1 MKPILLLVA
10 TAGLMSLGWP
20 TTAAGPVPTT
30 GLVPQESEDHRL
42 REIEKLSHQL
52 AQAQEQNLELQR
64 HWVEQQVLLNNQR
77 ETIESLKGQVQQRV
91 EELEM
96 VKRAQE
102 ELRTRLQDFSNV
114 QDQFEKKL
122 TTHIFT
128 PKWAHVAD
136 LVGPASNALGPTV
149 FFYSA
154 TLQSDRPQ
162 RVPRDRFTALPS
174 SNQIIITDF
183 PEGIARSIEFLHRV
197 DESIGETRASQ
208 ETVPAVR
215 REPPQILVRGWLVGP
230 KQVHGDELQALP
242 SGLESGLKTLVPQYE
257 FGSLAHSI
265 TRSPAAG
272 RLSFDT
278 APPDLS
284 MDGPAIQRWQV
295 EMQLDSYDP
304 VTKQLK
310 LERFETN
317 LQYKGGANEH
327 MNTSL
332 AITEGEYAVV
342 GSVRGGQ
349 SYVVLSF
356 QVL

>member
-10 TAGLMSLGWP
+10 CAGLMSLGWP
-20 TTAAGPVPTT
+20 STASGPVPTT
-30 GLVPQESEDHRL
+30 ALALQESEDHRL
-42 REIEKLSHQL
+42 REIEKLSRQL

-64 HWVEQQVLLNNQR
+64 HWVEQQVTMENQR
-77 ETIESLKGQVQQRV
+77 KEMEGLRQQLQARLVQ
-91 EELEM
+91 LEAA
-96 VKRAQE
+96 KKAQDD
-102 ELRTRLQDFSNV
+102 LHARLQEFANV
-114 QDQFEKKL
+114 QNQFEQKL
-122 TTHIFT
+122 STHIFT
-128 PKWAHVAD
+128 PKWA
-136 LVGPASNALGPTV
+136 PAAELIDSANNALGATV
-149 FFYSA
+149 FFYAA
-154 TLQSDRPQ
+154 TAQSERPQ
-162 RVPRDRFTALPS
+162 RVPRERFTALHS

-183 PEGIARSIEFLHRV
+183 PQGISRSIEFLQRV
-197 DESIGETRASQ
+197 DQSIGEARSSN
-208 ETVPAVR
+208 EPAPSVR

-230 KQVHGDELQALP
+230 KQVHGEALQALP
-242 SGLESGLKTLVPQYE
+242 SGLETGLKSLVPQYD

-284 MDGPAIQRWQV
+284 MDGPSIERWQV
-295 EMQLDSYDP
+295 EMRLDTYDP
-304 VTKQLK
+304 TTKQLK

-317 LQYKGGANEH
+317 LQYKGGANEQ
-327 MNTSL
+327 MTTSL
-332 AITEGEYAVV
+332 AITESEYAVV